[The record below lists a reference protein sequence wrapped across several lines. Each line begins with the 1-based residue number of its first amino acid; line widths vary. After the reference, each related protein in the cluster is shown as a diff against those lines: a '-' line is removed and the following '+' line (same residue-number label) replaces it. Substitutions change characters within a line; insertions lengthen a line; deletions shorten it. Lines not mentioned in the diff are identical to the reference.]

1 MSGDMA
7 APKKRRPSERWASF
21 DDWNYGGMR
30 QRLEGFMASIN
41 KTALAEHASAVLGSP
56 ASMSEPFSAGQYW
69 CCFELVAP
77 DDRLLVA
84 RVRLPK
90 HPESNARRGRGV
102 LDPMRSCDDGVPA
115 GECQDRPVT

>member
-1 MSGDMA
+1 MSGDVA
-7 APKKRRPSERWASF
+7 APKTRLPSERWQSF

-41 KTALAEHASAVLGSP
+41 KTALTEYASAVLGSP

-77 DDRLLVA
+77 DGRFLIA
-84 RVRLPK
+84 RARLPK
-90 HPESNARRGRGV
+90 HPGDSATDADEEY
-102 LDPMRSCDDGVPA
+102 LI
-115 GECQDRPVT
+115 